1 MGSRRDG
8 DVGES
13 KAGNEK
19 EKGLRELGRT
29 RGLGRARMGERES
42 YGRKDEGRM
51 RGTSKAYNYSVRG
64 GEHKTCPCSCLNV
77 NV

>member
-29 RGLGRARMGERES
+29 RGLGRARMGERVT
-42 YGRKDEGRM
+42 DGRM
-51 RGTSKAYNYSVRG
+51 KG
-64 GEHKTCPCSCLNV
+64 G
-77 NV
+77 